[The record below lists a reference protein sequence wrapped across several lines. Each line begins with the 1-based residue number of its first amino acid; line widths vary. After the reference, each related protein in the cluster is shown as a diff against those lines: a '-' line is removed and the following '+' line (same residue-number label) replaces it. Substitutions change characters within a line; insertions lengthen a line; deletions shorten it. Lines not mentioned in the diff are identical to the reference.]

1 MVALEIIR
9 GQAYFPKSRV
19 AEMSDTTV
27 RTVNR
32 KVKGIQREI
41 ERGRY
46 SPYALA
52 GNLINYYVY
61 IDYIKYEKDLQD
73 KNLRKT
79 VPEFEPEEIMKIS
92 GFGQKLI
99 DIGE

>member
-19 AEMSDTTV
+19 AEMTDATV

-52 GNLINYYVY
+52 GKLINYYVY

-79 VPEFEPEEIMKIS
+79 VPAFEPEEIMKIS

-99 DIGE
+99 NIGE

>member
-1 MVALEIIR
+1 MVALEINR
-9 GQAYFPKSRV
+9 GQAYFPVSRM
-19 AEMSDTTV
+19 AEKTGRTV
-27 RTVNR
+27 RTVQ
-32 KVKGIQREI
+32 KKIKGIQREI

-46 SPYALA
+46 SPYAIA
-52 GNLINYYVY
+52 GNLVNYYVY

-73 KNLRKT
+73 KNLRET

-99 DIGE
+99 DISE